1 MANTILQAAATAVRE
16 EGFIASEQL
25 TPGDLVEFGGSDDIQ
40 VHKNAGQTAA
50 RMFVRAQEEN
60 QGAGIDDDIAS
71 GDEAT
76 VLFPQPGDKV
86 LANSAGA
93 ISENA
98 FVESAGDGRLQTVA
112 DQAATADE
120 ERHSV
125 VGQALE
131 TTTGADERFEILVF

>member
-1 MANTILQAAATAVRE
+1 MANTILTAAATAVRE
-16 EGFIASEQL
+16 EGFIASEAL

-40 VHKNAGQTAA
+40 DHSSAGQTAA

-60 QGAGIDDDIAS
+60 EGAGIDDDISS

-76 VLFPQPGDKV
+76 VIFPQPGDKV
-86 LANSAGA
+86 LANAASAVSA
-93 ISENA
+93 ND

-131 TTTGADERFEILVF
+131 AAGSADDRFEILVF